1 MSKIILLLVAL
12 ATCCGVIAQSTITG
26 TVVDDKNAPVPY
38 ASISIKN
45 SKKGVTADANGNFS
59 IPANT
64 GETLVVS
71 AVSFTSQEIQVTNTS
86 PLTVHL
92 ISGNQT
98 LNEVVVTALGVKRE
112 KRSLAYAA
120 QTVGGD
126 ELNKSGTGNPLS
138 ELQGKASG
146 VTVINSAGDPGAGTY
161 IRLRGVTSI
170 TGDNQPLMVVDGIP

>member
-12 ATCCGVIAQSTITG
+12 VTCCGVIAQSTITG

-59 IPANT
+59 ISANT

-71 AVSFTSQEIQVTNTS
+71 AVSFTSQEIQVTSTS
-86 PLTVHL
+86 PITVHL
-92 ISGNQT
+92 ASGSQT

-126 ELNKSGTGNPLS
+126 ELNKSGIGNPLA
-138 ELQGKASG
+138 EFHG
-146 VTVINSAGDPGAGTY
+146 VLTGVPTY
-161 IRLRGVTSI
+161 
-170 TGDNQPLMVVDGIP
+170 TGDKSPLMDQSPAS